1 MNVLSL
7 VMIMNNSDGKSLAK
21 CLKLLKSVLDPLM
34 EIAQLIFLKIF
45 PNFNKCVTKRSQEDA
60 LNTTIGRKLFFI
72 ILTLTLFNLILAV
85 IMLFYR
91 IGECVERAERTED
104 GVRKKGIKACD
115 MVKILEECVE
125 SINGNCATDV
135 GPSKEMFQHECDQE
149 KRTP

>member
-1 MNVLSL
+1 MTVLSL

-45 PNFNKCVTKRSQEDA
+45 PNFKKCVTKRSQEDA

-85 IMLFYR
+85 IMLF
-91 IGECVERAERTED
+91 
-104 GVRKKGIKACD
+104 
-115 MVKILEECVE
+115 
-125 SINGNCATDV
+125 
-135 GPSKEMFQHECDQE
+135 
-149 KRTP
+149 

>member
-1 MNVLSL
+1 
-7 VMIMNNSDGKSLAK
+7 MILNNSDLESLAK
-21 CLKLLKSVLDPLM
+21 LLKLLKSVLDPLM
-34 EIAQLIFLKIF
+34 EIVHLMQRFLVVF
-45 PNFNKCVTKRSQEDA
+45 PTFNKCVTKRSQEDA